1 MHALTGERLLIAWER
16 GRENAEPWRALQLL
30 ETALPDETPSSLAA
44 QPLARRNALLF
55 ELHRISFQDH
65 LDGFTICRRCGAQL
79 EFSISTWQLEEQL
92 QIPGE
97 EAWEEEAHTWR
108 MRPATTADLIAALE
122 AGDDAG
128 AQATLLTRTVTRS
141 DAEEFDSPQPGW
153 LARFERLNAS
163 AEIRCAFEC
172 NCCGAAEVLDL
183 DIERYLWREVSV
195 AARRLLA
202 EVHTIARAH
211 GWSEQSI
218 LSMTSARRTAY
229 LEMLQA

>member
-1 MHALTGERLLIAWER
+1 M
-16 GRENAEPWRALQLL
+16 
-30 ETALPDETPSSLAA
+30 
-44 QPLARRNALLF
+44 
-55 ELHRISFQDH
+55 
-65 LDGFTICRRCGAQL
+65 
-79 EFSISTWQLEEQL
+79 
-92 QIPGE
+92 
-97 EAWEEEAHTWR
+97 
-108 MRPATTADLIAALE
+108 
-122 AGDDAG
+122 
-128 AQATLLTRTVTRS
+128 TRTVTRS